1 MIENHKVFCKPFRD
15 VCELFIYMS
24 FDFFEVLIWG
34 VQSIFYIITQNTLF
48 LSKKIFIITSVS
60 KGSIKTPC
68 GIPTMTSSHELKELL
83 ALSLWEHFVKKRM
96 RWNETKGWDPMNYVK
111 KHNQPA

>member
-48 LSKKIFIITSVS
+48 LSKKIFIITLVS
-60 KGSIKTPC
+60 KGSIKKPC
-68 GIPTMTSSHELKELL
+68 GIPTMTSSHELKE
-83 ALSLWEHFVKKRM
+83 KRM